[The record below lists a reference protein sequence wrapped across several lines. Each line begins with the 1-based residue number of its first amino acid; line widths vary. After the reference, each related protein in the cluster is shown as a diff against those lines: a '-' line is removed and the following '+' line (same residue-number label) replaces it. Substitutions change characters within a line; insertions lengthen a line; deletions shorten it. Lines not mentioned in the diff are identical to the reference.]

1 MQPIWQLVSQRLS
14 PSDRQQRWGALALVT
29 APLIG
34 APLYNLGWRIPGLVC
49 PLRHW
54 TGIPCPTCGM
64 TRSLMAV
71 VRGDWEQALIH
82 HVFGPLLFI
91 GLVLCV
97 IQLAIELYSGHRVQ
111 AIYSPLVR
119 AFQRDRRYPLT
130 ALGLLLGYHALRLSY
145 LATTGELQQ
154 AFWQS
159 PLGQWLAM
167 VT

>member
-1 MQPIWQLVSQRLS
+1 MQPIWQLSSQRLS
-14 PSDRQQRWGALALVT
+14 PSDRQQRWGTLALVAT
-29 APLIG
+29 PLIG

-64 TRSLMAV
+64 TRSLMAM

-82 HVFGPLLFI
+82 HVFGPLLLI
-91 GLVLCV
+91 GLVLGV
-97 IQLAIELYSGHRVQ
+97 IHLAIELYSDHRVQ
-111 AIYSPLVR
+111 AVYSPLVR
-119 AFQRDRRYPLT
+119 AFWRDQRYPLT
-130 ALGLLLGYHALRLSY
+130 ALGLLLGYHTVRLSY
-145 LATTGELQQ
+145 LAVTGELQQ

-167 VT
+167 VI